1 MGGYLMNF
9 ITIILKEMEKQK
21 ISAYKLCKDLGMSQQ
36 TFSNWKDGKMPALDK
51 AIAKVIYL
59 GLSADEIFNI
69 KTQELTTEEK
79 ALIEAYRK
87 ANPAMQEAARKLLDV
102 SETEQERSSASRT
115 G

>member
-51 AIAKVIYL
+51 AIAIVI

-69 KTQELTTEEK
+69 KTKELTTEEK

-102 SETEQERSSASRT
+102 GETEQERSSASRT